1 MFSASKWVIMSSG
14 SWGLEVDSKYRI
26 LYKIYVLYIRFIYI
40 TSTVAVFAMFLVN
53 LGSNNDKAIEALSL
67 TLCSVSCIIRLAV
80 CLKQKVVNLLK
91 IVMEDQF
98 NYAVNDPKIKVMLQ
112 EYKSYV
118 TFLCVFVVCYT
129 YSLVILFNIFNVIK
143 LKILQ
148 HLFQNF
154 NTYPKNLE
162 NFHMELRDVLAI
174 DNLKHL
180 IRQHQDIISFV
191 KELDKNIKI
200 GVLIEYT
207 ITSLMLATISIQV
220 LTGNKVASFSFYG
233 LILIYQLFL
242 LSWNAAEIKTQSE
255 KIAGA
260 IYATDWYVYG
270 PGVKQIIHFIIM
282 RCSRGLSLDIGP
294 FGPNDLGAASA
305 AKSTKDTTSA
315 ASYSSETKKKPACRQ
330 KSSPKPRNGE
340 SRPGPTG
347 PNYPAHEDVNT
358 DCSFASNQAQISAC
372 SAINMNS
379 LKMPRSLCA
388 KII

>member
-1 MFSASKWVIMSSG
+1 M
-14 SWGLEVDSKYRI
+14 
-26 LYKIYVLYIRFIYI
+26 IYV
-40 TSTVAVFAMFLVN
+40 
-53 LGSNNDKAIEALSL
+53 
-67 TLCSVSCIIRLAV
+67 
-80 CLKQKVVNLLK
+80 
-91 IVMEDQF
+91 
-98 NYAVNDPKIKVMLQ
+98 
-112 EYKSYV
+112 
-118 TFLCVFVVCYT
+118 
-129 YSLVILFNIFNVIK
+129 VIK

-305 AKSTKDTTSA
+305 RLKLAY
-315 ASYSSETKKKPACRQ
+315 SYVSVMGNNK
-330 KSSPKPRNGE
+330 
-340 SRPGPTG
+340 
-347 PNYPAHEDVNT
+347 
-358 DCSFASNQAQISAC
+358 
-372 SAINMNS
+372 
-379 LKMPRSLCA
+379 
-388 KII
+388 

>member
-129 YSLVILFNIFNVIK
+129 YSLVILFNIFNGIIEFQSFRKLHPNATEYPQYLVSIWLPFNVQTHFTLALICQTVLFLQSCVLNYSSTVLFNTLMIYVVIK

-282 RCSRGLSLDIGP
+282 RCSKGLSLDIGP

-305 AKSTKDTTSA
+305 RLKLAY
-315 ASYSSETKKKPACRQ
+315 SYVSVMGNNK
-330 KSSPKPRNGE
+330 
-340 SRPGPTG
+340 
-347 PNYPAHEDVNT
+347 
-358 DCSFASNQAQISAC
+358 
-372 SAINMNS
+372 
-379 LKMPRSLCA
+379 
-388 KII
+388 